1 VNEQTIRTVFAIK
14 FFMQGKKQLQPKAL
28 YTITLEQLVP
38 ADNYYRRLNK
48 AIDLNWLYKMTK
60 EYYGS
65 EGQES
70 IDPVVFFKIC
80 LTGYIN
86 NISSDRRLMEHCSD
100 SLGIRLFLGYDID
113 EPLPWH
119 STISRTR
126 QLYGEEVFKQLFEE
140 VFEKCVQS
148 GMIAGHTQAIDG
160 AFLKANASKDSL
172 EIKQVSESVEEYLL
186 ANIKA
191 NTSPRRP
198 AKINRADDEQ
208 QHMQGDEDE
217 QTRQLKEL
225 DTRYQRQSKEYEEMP
240 GSESRGKFLSNKTH
254 YSPTDPDARI
264 AVKPGKPREL
274 YYNGQIAVDT
284 AHHVITHAQS
294 FTADGKDCRDLIS
307 ITKQLQQRLQPNG
320 LIIEKIAA
328 DAAYSSGENYQY
340 LEQQN
345 ITPYIPLLGGAL
357 SGSEGFIYDE
367 QNDWYT
373 CANNKRLKGK
383 GEAVDDGR
391 GHLVKKYYSLQS
403 DCKHCPLRKTCIS
416 NKAKTKKIQHSIY
429 KAELQRAKARQQ
441 TVKAKVMKRKRSST
455 VEPVWGT
462 LINYTGMKRLNARGL
477 QAANK
482 MLLLAATVYN
492 LKKWMRFIPVHSNI
506 KALPKTNEKRSVAIV
521 ISCIFRLIAGRI
533 NPVIFFHQQF
543 TFFTIQ
549 NNQPANGL

>member
-1 VNEQTIRTVFAIK
+1 
-14 FFMQGKKQLQPKAL
+14 ML

-38 ADNYYRRLNK
+38 PDNFYRRLK
-48 AIDLNWLYKMTK
+48 KVMDLNWLYKATTK
-60 EYYGS
+60 YYGQ

-70 IDPVVFFKIC
+70 IDPVVFFKMC

-86 NISSDRRLMEHCSD
+86 NIISDRKLAEYCAD

-113 EPLPWH
+113 EALPWH

-126 QLYGEEVFKQLFEE
+126 QLYGEEVFKQLFEQ
-140 VFEKCVQS
+140 VFAKCMES

-172 EIKQVSESVEEYLL
+172 EIKQVNSSVDKYLL
-186 ANIKA
+186 ENIKA
-191 NTSPRRP
+191 NTTPRRP
-198 AKINRADDEQ
+198 AKLNRAEEEE
-208 QHMQGDEDE
+208 QHMDGDAAE

-225 DTRYQRQSKEYEEMP
+225 DTRYQRQGKNYEEMP

-284 AHHVITHAQS
+284 AHHVITHAQT
-294 FTADGKDCRDLIS
+294 FTADGKDCRDLVT
-307 ITKQLQQRLQPNG
+307 ITHELQTRLQQQGIR
-320 LIIEKIAA
+320 IEKILA

-340 LEQQN
+340 LEQNN
-345 ITPYIPLLGGAL
+345 ITGYIPLLGGAL

-367 QNDWYT
+367 QNDYYI
-373 CANNKRLKGK
+373 CRNNKILKGK
-383 GEAVDDGR
+383 GQAVDDGR
-391 GHLVKKYYSLQS
+391 GHLVKKYFSLQS
-403 DCKHCPLRKTCIS
+403 DCKNCPLRKSCIS
-416 NKAKTKKIQHSIY
+416 DKAKTKKVQHSIY
-429 KAELQRAKARQQ
+429 KAELERAKARQQ

-462 LINYTGMKRLNARGL
+462 LINFTGMKRLNARGL
-477 QAANK
+477 KAANK

-492 LKKWMRFIPVHSNI
+492 LKKWLKFITPKTNI
-506 KALPKTNEKRSVAIV
+506 KAMAMLKAKAGKAFVCIKMAILK
-521 ISCIFRLIAGRI
+521 LITVQNAALKY
-533 NPVIFFHQQF
+533 F
-543 TFFTIQ
+543 TSIAVKCQ
-549 NNQPANGL
+549 IKK

>member
-1 VNEQTIRTVFAIK
+1 
-14 FFMQGKKQLQPKAL
+14 ML

-38 ADNYYRRLNK
+38 PDNFYRRLNK
-48 AIDLNWLYKMTK
+48 AIELHWLYKATEK
-60 EYYGS
+60 YYGQ

-80 LTGYIN
+80 MIGYIN
-86 NISSDRRLMEHCSD
+86 NISSDRRLAEYCAD

-113 EPLPWH
+113 EPFPWH

-126 QLYGEEVFKQLFEE
+126 QLYGEKVFQQLFEQ
-140 VFEKCVQS
+140 VFEKCVTS
-148 GMIAGHTQAIDG
+148 GMIAGHTQALDG

-172 EIKQVSESVEEYLL
+172 EIKQVNKSVDAYLL
-186 ANIKA
+186 ENIKA

-198 AKINRADDEQ
+198 ARINRAEQEQQNMDGDDE
-208 QHMQGDEDE
+208 D

-225 DTRYQRQSKEYEEMP
+225 DTRYQRQGKEYEEMP

-294 FTADGKDCRDLIS
+294 FRADGKDCRDLIT
-307 ITKQLQQRLQPNG
+307 ITEQLQTRLHNHGMQ
-320 LIIEKIAA
+320 IEKILA
-328 DAAYSSGENYQY
+328 DGAFSSGENYQY
-340 LEQQN
+340 LEQNN

-357 SGSEGFIYDE
+357 SGSEGFIYVE
-367 QNDWYT
+367 QNDWYI
-373 CANNKRLKGK
+373 CRNNKLLKGS
-383 GEAVDDGR
+383 GRVVDDGR
-391 GHLVKKYYSLQS
+391 GHPVKKYFSLQS
-403 DCKHCPLRKTCIS
+403 DCKNCPIRSTCITD
-416 NKAKTKKIQHSIY
+416 KAKTKKIQHSIY
-429 KAELQRAKARQQ
+429 KAELERAKARQQ

-462 LINYTGMKRLNARGL
+462 LINFTGMKRLNARGL
-477 QAANK
+477 KAANK

-492 LKKWMRFIPVHSNI
+492 LKKWLKFTAPKTAI
-506 KALPKTNEKRSVAIV
+506 KAMAMVKTKAGKIICLIKNSLMQRIL
-521 ISCIFRLIAGRI
+521 RLIRTGK
-533 NPVIFFHQQF
+533 NFYPSLIFVRS
-543 TFFTIQ
+543 
-549 NNQPANGL
+549 